1 MGYLQFVLRDA
12 EADTGLL
19 DVETWRESP
28 EEWRIGVEEHAIAV
42 ATARYDYVVPV
53 LIELLAHAPAALSR
67 PEVSHDRRGAG
78 GAVRTAGGPRP
89 RHYHRRLCRIAGL
102 CKYAVEDEFL
112 DHSPAAHVRRP
123 SC

>member
-28 EEWRIGVEEHAIAV
+28 EEWRIGVEEHAPWPRLAMTTLCRCSLSFWLMLLPPCHARKL
-42 ATARYDYVVPV
+42 ATTGVVPG
-53 LIELLAHAPAALSR
+53 EQCEQR
-67 PEVSHDRRGAG
+67 
-78 GAVRTAGGPRP
+78 AGGPRP
-89 RHYHRRLCRIAGL
+89 RHHHRRLCRIAGL
-102 CKYAVEDEFL
+102 CMYAVEDEFL